1 MEEKIKIFDNLS
13 NDQISKLNKK
23 QREAAVKEYSNFITK
38 FKKNVC
44 YICDSPLSSFDEN
57 RICYHWMLRPNGI
70 KKHHIQKL
78 LYSGKGFR
86 RISIYLRWVA
96 NTGIPFRNISDHSEE
111 MAKDRIF
118 EITIKYK
125 SIEWSFSCSPSD
137 YKGHSSSRFANFP
150 HYHFQ
155 MKINDKVFIKFAD
168 FHPPLSD
175 EDLFFFEAQKAY
187 PKKSQN
193 RISFW

>member
-1 MEEKIKIFDNLS
+1 
-13 NDQISKLNKK
+13 
-23 QREAAVKEYSNFITK
+23 
-38 FKKNVC
+38 
-44 YICDSPLSSFDEN
+44 
-57 RICYHWMLRPNGI
+57 
-70 KKHHIQKL
+70 
-78 LYSGKGFR
+78 
-86 RISIYLRWVA
+86 
-96 NTGIPFRNISDHSEE
+96 

-175 EDLFFFEAQKAY
+175 EDLFFFEAHKAY
-187 PKKSQN
+187 PKKVKTEYLFGEGMDFVLSKDNIEKIFNNMKTSNNEETATFNVQTIVEPPN
-193 RISFW
+193 GKTFSGNEISELMKESKKTGVPLSKLFRKLHGKMTSFVSPGKGVPEIKKRKRRRRK